1 MMSSKGKVNQLNQQ
15 HSSMLFLG
23 SHIAV
28 NSAELVDK
36 HAESISDN
44 ECQNVTE
51 DALSTFSPPDLCD
64 VSDKCR

>member
-1 MMSSKGKVNQLNQQ
+1 
-15 HSSMLFLG
+15 MLFLG

-36 HAESISDN
+36 HAESRSDN

>member
-1 MMSSKGKVNQLNQQ
+1 MLYMMSSKGKVNQQ
-15 HSSMLFLG
+15 HSSRLFLG